1 MFEEIIEGNGVCFA
15 VCQNCAMFFDGKEKF
30 VEKLVTED
38 VETAVKLWFIH
49 EKAFIVNDSSFEKRK
64 ISLNSFYDELNL
76 L

>member
-1 MFEEIIEGNGVCFA
+1 MRFVRIVRCFL
-15 VCQNCAMFFDGKEKF
+15 DGKEKF

-38 VETAVKLWFIH
+38 VKTAVKLWFIH

-64 ISLNSFYDELNL
+64 ISLNSSYDELNL

>member
-1 MFEEIIEGNGVCFA
+1 MFCGLSELCDVFQMG
-15 VCQNCAMFFDGKEKF
+15 QEKF

-38 VETAVKLWFIH
+38 VKTAVKLWFIH

-64 ISLNSFYDELNL
+64 ISLNSSYDELNL